1 MALEESE
8 ETEMGTGTVS
18 QLMNT
23 VDEYI
28 KQRNVF

>member
-8 ETEMGTGTVS
+8 ESEMGTGTVA

-28 KQRNVF
+28 KQQSVY

>member
-8 ETEMGTGTVS
+8 ETDIGTGTVT

-28 KQRNVF
+28 KQQNVY